1 VVAQKPLRRT
11 VHKWLILRSLRFENL
26 VAQKQMFLGRQ
37 ALRFALFAATVV
49 LLLITMATLAGAQG
63 MPMGST
69 GKAPPKWTVVQKATN
84 HCTQQRAVRLPD

>member
-1 VVAQKPLRRT
+1 
-11 VHKWLILRSLRFENL
+11 
-26 VAQKQMFLGRQ
+26 MFLGRQ